1 MADGTG
7 PNARDGAEKGVA
19 ENLVLQWENL
29 RYVIKGKVILSD
41 VSGRVD
47 AGEMLAS
54 KYEATCIACLVLST
68 GQSKIENA
76 DDLLVMGPSGAGKS
90 TVLDIIA
97 KRVRAEGRVSD
108 MRPCCEKCCFRVN
121 VT

>member
-1 MADGTG
+1 MADGAG

-19 ENLVLQWENL
+19 DNLVLQWENL

-54 KYEATCIACLVLST
+54 K
-68 GQSKIENA
+68 
-76 DDLLVMGPSGAGKS
+76 
-90 TVLDIIA
+90 
-97 KRVRAEGRVSD
+97 
-108 MRPCCEKCCFRVN
+108 
-121 VT
+121 